1 MDKNNTKTVFNKY
14 LHPID
19 EGILIK
25 MAEQMELDK
34 YVKKL
39 KIIPFVKL
47 FTYAQL
53 KQIPSLTDI
62 SFELNKDPKLQNELE
77 LKSISKSQ
85 LSRKLSDISPEIFQ
99 AVLKYLI
106 QKVRQKYGVM
116 KGNQK
121 LRKLYLID
129 SSTITLSL
137 KEHPWAPKNRYTS
150 GVKLHTRVV
159 FHDDVTYLDDLVL
172 TPARPSDITQLD
184 TLIVNMHGAFHVFDR
199 GYFDFKIFERLC
211 SEGIRFATRIK
222 ENTVIRVV
230 EEVPVSEN
238 SPIIRESVVFLGKM
252 KHPLRL
258 IETVDSEGKQIQIIV
273 NDAKIPAEEVSTIYR
288 NRWKIELFYKWMK
301 QHMVLKTMYGK
312 SPNAVYNQVYMAMI
326 AFCLTLLLQADLL
339 YKGTLLALKKHI
351 AKLIL
356 DGYLVL
362 KEELFKPP
370 SRTSEGRKCYDHE
383 QIFKETLKE
392 VEEGKFREK

>member
-14 LHPID
+14 LHPMD
-19 EGILIK
+19 EGVLNK
-25 MAEQMELDK
+25 MAEHLELDK

-39 KIIPFVKL
+39 KVIPFVKL

-53 KQIPSLTDI
+53 KQISSLTDI
-62 SFELNKDPKLQNELE
+62 SLELNTTPKLQNEIG

-85 LSRKLSDISPEIFQ
+85 LSRKLSDISPNIFQ
-99 AVLKYLI
+99 AVLKHLI
-106 QKVRQKYGVM
+106 QKVRQKYGVV

-129 SSTITLSL
+129 SSTVTLSL

-159 FHDDVTYLDDLVL
+159 FYDDVTYLDDIIV
-172 TPARPSDITQLD
+172 TAARPADLTQLD
-184 TLIVNMHGAFHVFDR
+184 ALIVNKHGTFHVFDR
-199 GYFDFKIFERLC
+199 GYFDFKTFEKLC

-222 ENTVIRVV
+222 ENTVIKVV
-230 EEVPVSEN
+230 EEVPVPKN
-238 SPIIRESVVFLGKM
+238 SSIIREAVVFLGKM

-258 IETVDSEGKQIQIIV
+258 IETVDCEGKQIQIIV

-301 QHMVLKTMYGK
+301 QHRVLKTMYGK
-312 SPNAVYNQVYMAMI
+312 SQNAVHNQVYMAMI
-326 AFCLTLLLQADLL
+326 AFCLTLLLQADLM
-339 YKGTLLALKKHI
+339 YKGTLLVLRKHI
-351 AKLIL
+351 AKFIL
-356 DGYLVL
+356 DRYPDLT
-362 KEELFKPP
+362 EELFKPP
-370 SRTSEGRKCYDHE
+370 SRTSEGRKSYDHE
-383 QIFKETLKE
+383 KIFKETLIEAEK
-392 VEEGKFREK
+392 GKFRE

>member
-1 MDKNNTKTVFNKY
+1 M
-14 LHPID
+14 D
-19 EGILIK
+19 EGIVNK

-39 KIIPFVKL
+39 RIIPFVKL

-53 KQIPSLTDI
+53 KKISSLTDI
-62 SFELNKDPKLQNELE
+62 SLELNTTPILQKVIGLQ
-77 LKSISKSQ
+77 SISKSQ
-85 LSRKLSDISPEIFQ
+85 LSRKLSDISPNIFQ
-99 AVLKYLI
+99 AVLKHLI
-106 QKVRQKYGVM
+106 QKVRQKYGVV

-159 FHDDVTYLDDLVL
+159 FYDDTTYLDDLIV
-172 TPARPSDITQLD
+172 TPARPADFTQLD
-184 TLIVNMHGAFHVFDR
+184 ALIVNIPGTFHVFDR
-199 GYFDFKIFERLC
+199 GYFDFKTFERFC

-222 ENTVIRVV
+222 DNTIIHLV
-230 EEVPVSEN
+230 EEVPVPEN
-238 SPIIRESVVFLGKM
+238 SSIQREAVVFLGTM

-258 IETVDSEGKQIQIIV
+258 IETVDSEGNQIQIIV

-288 NRWKIELFYKWMK
+288 DRWKIELFYKWMK

-312 SPNAVYNQVYMAMI
+312 SQNAVHNQVYMAMI
-326 AFCLTLLLQADLL
+326 AFCLTLLLQADLM
-339 YKGTLLALKKHI
+339 YKGTLLVLKKHI
-351 AKLIL
+351 AKFIL
-356 DGYLVL
+356 NRYPDL

-370 SRTSEGRKCYDHE
+370 SRTSLGRKIYDHE
-383 QIFKETLKE
+383 QVFKETLME
-392 VEEGKFREK
+392 VEAGKFRE

>member
-14 LHPID
+14 LHPMD
-19 EGILIK
+19 EGVLNK

-53 KQIPSLTDI
+53 KQISSLTDI
-62 SFELNKDPKLQNELE
+62 SLELNTTPKLQKEIG

-85 LSRKLSDISPEIFQ
+85 LSRKLSDISPNIFQ
-99 AVLKYLI
+99 AVLKHLI
-106 QKVRQKYGVM
+106 QKVRQKFGVV
-116 KGNQK
+116 KGNHK

-129 SSTITLSL
+129 SSTVTLSL

-159 FHDDVTYLDDLVL
+159 FYDDVTYLDDIIV
-172 TPARPSDITQLD
+172 TAARPADITQLD
-184 TLIVNMHGAFHVFDR
+184 ALIVNKHGTFHVFDR
-199 GYFDFKIFERLC
+199 GYFDFKTFERLC

-222 ENTVIRVV
+222 ENTVIEMV
-230 EEVPVSEN
+230 EEVTVPKN
-238 SPIIRESVVFLGKM
+238 SPIIREAVVFLGKM

-258 IETVDSEGKQIQIIV
+258 IETVNSEGKQIQIIV
-273 NDAKIPAEEVSTIYR
+273 NDAKISADEVSTIYR
-288 NRWKIELFYKWMK
+288 DRWRIELFYKWMK

-312 SPNAVYNQVYMAMI
+312 SQNAVHNQVYMAMI
-326 AFCLTLLLQADLL
+326 AFCLTLLLESDLRF
-339 YKGTLLALKKHI
+339 KGTLLVLKKHL
-351 AKLIL
+351 AKFIL
-356 DGYLVL
+356 DRYPDLL
-362 KEELFKPP
+362 EELFKPP
-370 SRTSEGRKCYDHE
+370 SRTTEGRKSYDYE
-383 QIFKETLKE
+383 KIFKETLIE
-392 VEEGKFREK
+392 VEKGKFRE

>member
-1 MDKNNTKTVFNKY
+1 MDKNNTKTVLNKY
-14 LHPID
+14 LHPMG
-19 EGILIK
+19 EGVLLK
-25 MAEQMELDK
+25 MAVQSELDK

-53 KQIPSLTDI
+53 KRISSLTDI
-62 SFELNKDPKLQNELE
+62 SFELNMDPKLQKEIG

-85 LSRKLSDISPEIFQ
+85 LSRKLSNISPIIFDS
-99 AVLKYLI
+99 VLKHLI
-106 QKVRQKYGVM
+106 QQVRQLYGVG
-116 KGNQK
+116 KANQK
-121 LRKLYLID
+121 LRKLHLID

-150 GVKLHTRVV
+150 GIKMHTRVV
-159 FHDDVTYLDDLVL
+159 FHDDVTYLDDIIV
-172 TPARPSDITQLD
+172 TSARPSDVAQLD
-184 TLIVNMHGAFHVFDR
+184 ALLVNIPGTFHVFDR
-199 GYFDFKIFERLC
+199 GYFDFKKFERLC

-222 ENTVIRVV
+222 ENTVIEVI
-230 EEVPVSEN
+230 EEVPVPEN
-238 SPIIRESVVFLGKM
+238 SSILREAVVFIGKV

-288 NRWKIELFYKWMK
+288 DRWKIELFFKWMK

-312 SPNAVYNQVYMAMI
+312 SQNAVHNQVYMAMI
-326 AFCLTLLLQADLL
+326 AFCLTLLLQADLGF
-339 YKGTLLALKKHI
+339 KGTLLVLKKHI
-351 AKLIL
+351 AKFALNK
-356 DGYLVL
+356 YPEL

-370 SRTSEGRKCYDHE
+370 SRSSAGRRSYDHE
-383 QIFKETLKE
+383 QAFKETLMG
-392 VEEGKFREK
+392 VETGEFRE

>member
-1 MDKNNTKTVFNKY
+1 M
-14 LHPID
+14 D
-19 EGILIK
+19 EGVLNK

-53 KQIPSLTDI
+53 KQISSLTDI
-62 SFELNKDPKLQNELE
+62 SLELNTTPKLQKEIG

-85 LSRKLSDISPEIFQ
+85 LSRKLSDISPNIFQ
-99 AVLKYLI
+99 AVLKHLI
-106 QKVRQKYGVM
+106 QKVRQKFGVV
-116 KGNQK
+116 KGNHK

-129 SSTITLSL
+129 SSTVTLSL

-159 FHDDVTYLDDLVL
+159 FYDDVTYLDDIIV
-172 TPARPSDITQLD
+172 TAARPADITQLD
-184 TLIVNMHGAFHVFDR
+184 ALIVNKHGTFHVFDR
-199 GYFDFKIFERLC
+199 GYFDFKTFERLC

-222 ENTVIRVV
+222 ENTVIEMV
-230 EEVPVSEN
+230 EEVTVPKN
-238 SPIIRESVVFLGKM
+238 SPIIREAVVFLGKM

-273 NDAKIPAEEVSTIYR
+273 NDAKISADDVSTIYR
-288 NRWKIELFYKWMK
+288 DRWKIELFYKWMK

-312 SPNAVYNQVYMAMI
+312 SQNAVHNQVYMAMI
-326 AFCLTLLLQADLL
+326 AFCLTLLLEADLMF
-339 YKGTLLALKKHI
+339 KGTLLVLKKHL
-351 AKLIL
+351 AKFIL
-356 DGYLVL
+356 DRYPDLL
-362 KEELFKPP
+362 EELFKPP
-370 SRTSEGRKCYDHE
+370 SRTTEGRKSYDYE
-383 QIFKETLKE
+383 KIFKETLIE
-392 VEEGKFREK
+392 VEKGKFRE